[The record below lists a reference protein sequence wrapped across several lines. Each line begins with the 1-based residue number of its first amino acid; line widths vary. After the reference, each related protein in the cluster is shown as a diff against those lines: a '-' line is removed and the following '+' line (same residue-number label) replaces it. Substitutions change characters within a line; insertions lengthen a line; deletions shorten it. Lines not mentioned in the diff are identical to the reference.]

1 MLSASRVGGVF
12 FFCFLFFCL
21 FVFLGPHPQ
30 YGGSQARGR
39 IGAVAAG
46 LSHNHSIGLSLE
58 LYILEIVQCLKQY
71 QVHNK
76 LHFRYLLNT
85 YTCKYIV

>member
-1 MLSASRVGGVF
+1 MDF
-12 FFCFLFFCL
+12 YFI
-21 FVFLGPHPQ
+21 FVFLFRATHVA